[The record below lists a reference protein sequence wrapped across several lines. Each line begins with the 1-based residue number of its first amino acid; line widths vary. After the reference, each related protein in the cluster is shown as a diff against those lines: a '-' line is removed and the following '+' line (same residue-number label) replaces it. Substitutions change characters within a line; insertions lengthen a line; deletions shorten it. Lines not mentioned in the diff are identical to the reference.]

1 MKIRRTPIAVLKS
14 RRWSVLLPAALGL
27 MVGLSLTQ
35 LLPQDYVAAATLSA
49 TPSQPLNGLTPADA
63 LPEQRLVDLSKELS
77 SEPFLAQVARDEN
90 LVGGDSMEEVVAALR
105 SRTSVSLAPPKSPTA
120 TDETA
125 TLVLSYRAPT
135 PELAERIA
143 RRMIQRLEQRS
154 RTPKSGEH
162 EATPIAKELAASR
175 TRLEQAERDAK
186 SASELPDL
194 EQATAARR
202 TAAELRHRL
211 QSDTDAL
218 SRERERLAG
227 LDQQIG
233 VAQQQAAASAAAAQS
248 ESREHVNTLEQQ
260 LAEARKQYTSQ
271 HPTVQR
277 LELDLAQARDDE
289 RAAEIQSPRTEPNV
303 RRLMDER
310 DQSNNRVQELGAAV
324 ERNQAELKRL
334 DARISGGRLAEQ
346 RMASAS
352 AAFDSAKQEF
362 QRLDEQY
369 QQAVKSE
376 DTGLASR
383 GESTAVVSAASLT
396 VAPASPNRVVVLAGS
411 LAIGFVLGL
420 MWALGRELLDA
431 TFYDGRTLEAKF
443 GKPVLIEIPHL

>member
-1 MKIRRTPIAVLKS
+1 MKIRRTGIAVLKS
-14 RRWSVLLPAALGL
+14 RRWSVLIPTALGL
-27 MVGLSLTQ
+27 LVGLSLTQ
-35 LLPQDYVAAATLSA
+35 LLPQDYVATATLSA
-49 TPSQPLNGLTPADA
+49 TPSQPLNELTSADA
-63 LPEQRLVDLSKELS
+63 LPERRLVDLSKELL

-90 LVGGDSMEEVVAALR
+90 LVGGDSMDEVVATLR

-143 RRMIQRLEQRS
+143 SRMIQRLEQRS
-154 RTPKSGEH
+154 RTPKSGEP
-162 EATPIAKELAASR
+162 EATLIAKELAASR

-277 LELDLAQARDDE
+277 LELDLAQARADE
-289 RAAEIQSPRTEPNV
+289 RAAEIQSPRTESNV

-310 DQSNNRVQELGAAV
+310 DQSNDRVQELGAAV

-334 DARISGGRLAEQ
+334 DARIGGGRLAEQ
-346 RMASAS
+346 RLASAS
-352 AAFDSAKQEF
+352 AAYDAAKQEF

-369 QQAVKSE
+369 QQSVKSE
-376 DTGLASR
+376 DTAPESR
-383 GESTAVVSAASLT
+383 GESTAVLSAASLS

-411 LAIGFVLGL
+411 LAAGFVLGL
-420 MWALGRELLDA
+420 LWALGRELLDA

-443 GKPVLIEIPHL
+443 GKTVLIEIPHL

>member
-1 MKIRRTPIAVLKS
+1 MKIRRTGIAVLKS
-14 RRWSVLLPAALGL
+14 RRWSVLIPTALGL
-27 MVGLSLTQ
+27 LVGLILTQ
-35 LLPQDYVAAATLSA
+35 LLPRDYVAAATLSA
-49 TPSQPLNGLTPADA
+49 TPSQPVNELTPADA
-63 LPEQRLVDLSKELS
+63 LPERRLVDLSKELL
-77 SEPFLAQVARDEN
+77 SEPFLVQVARDEN
-90 LVGGDSMEEVVAALR
+90 LVGGDSMDEVVATLR

-143 RRMIQRLEQRS
+143 SRMIQRLEQRS

-310 DQSNNRVQELGAAV
+310 DQSNDRAQELGAAV

-369 QQAVKSE
+369 QQAVKNDDRSMSE
-376 DTGLASR
+376 YLP
-383 GESTAVVSAASLT
+383 STISLMM
-396 VAPASPNRVVVLAGS
+396 A
-411 LAIGFVLGL
+411 
-420 MWALGRELLDA
+420 
-431 TFYDGRTLEAKF
+431 
-443 GKPVLIEIPHL
+443 